1 MKVRISTIIKWI
13 IVLLLVMQL
22 SYTKLLGGLL
32 PIFSTSY
39 ISNPLVMFYLMM
51 VIVSVI
57 LSAIYAGGLRNKVLL
72 FDVVWMFFIV
82 GNAIIV
88 TMNQY
93 QCELITA
100 VAYAMNYSYIL
111 LAIPLYRILALQR
124 WKLDNYLKALVLLCA
139 GAYIIRGTISLCYVA
154 TGANLCPAI
163 TLEGASENWIRNG
176 ILRINPPCLSLLY
189 LPSVFWLLSKSRK
202 FIQKAGY
209 IILIILGVGYMTV
222 ITQARSMMIYQFFV
236 LTLLVLL
243 KNKPNSRK
251 YLVTTVI
258 IGIIAVIFINSPM
271 ANQLIDSFSTKNAET
286 GGSTMARFY
295 AIFYFGDKFL
305 KTPLRGIGFCL
316 GKASKAFPG
325 GDISD
330 IGLLRSVYML
340 GSGMI
345 VIYLVMFIRGF
356 YVAWKVRKMDR
367 DDCLLVLGMTL
378 LFVLTD
384 INIDCFWDIFAFAVP
399 FYIATVEY
407 IYKKNTLGRINYE

>member
-1 MKVRISTIIKWI
+1 MKIKISTIIKWI
-13 IVLLLVMQL
+13 VVLLLIMQL

-39 ISNPLVMFYLMM
+39 ISNPLVMFYLTM
-51 VIVSVI
+51 VIVSVT
-57 LSAIYAGGLRNKVLL
+57 LSATYAGKLQNKVLL
-72 FDVVWMFFIV
+72 LDIILMAFIV

-88 TMNQY
+88 TMDKY

-100 VAYAMNYSYIL
+100 VAYAMNYMYIL
-111 LAIPLYRILALQR
+111 LAIPLYRILVLQR
-124 WKLDNYLKALVLLCA
+124 WKLDDYLKLLVILCA
-139 GAYIIRGTISLCYVA
+139 GSYIIRGTISLCYVA
-154 TGANLCPAI
+154 TGINICPAI
-163 TLEGASENWIRNG
+163 ALEGASENWIRNG
-176 ILRINPPCLSLLY
+176 ILRINSPCLSLLY
-189 LPSVFWLLSKSRK
+189 LPAAFWLLSKSRK
-202 FIQKAGY
+202 FIQKVGY
-209 IILIILGVGYMTV
+209 ILLIVLGVGYMTV

-236 LTLLVLL
+236 LMILFLL
-243 KNKPNSRK
+243 KNKPNSLK
-251 YLVTTVI
+251 GIAAIVI
-258 IGIIAVIFINSPM
+258 IGVIAVVLINLPVT
-271 ANQLIDSFSTKNAET
+271 NQLIDSFSTKNAET
-286 GGSTMARFY
+286 GDSTMARYY
-295 AIFYFGDKFL
+295 AISYFGNKFL
-305 KTPLRGIGFCL
+305 NSPLSGIGFCL
-316 GKASKAFPG
+316 GKASRALPG

>member
-1 MKVRISTIIKWI
+1 MKIKISTIIKWI
-13 IVLLLVMQL
+13 IVLLLIMQL

-39 ISNPLVMFYLMM
+39 ISNQLGMFYLIIIIISVIISSMYYNRLQDRILILDVVLMLMM
-51 VIVSVI
+51 VC
-57 LSAIYAGGLRNKVLL
+57 
-72 FDVVWMFFIV
+72 
-82 GNAIIV
+82 NAIIV
-88 TMNQY
+88 TIDKY
-93 QCELITA
+93 QCGLITA
-100 VAYAMNYSYIL
+100 VGYSLNYLYII

-124 WKLDNYLKALVLLCA
+124 WKLDDYLKLLVILCA
-139 GAYIIRGTISLCYVA
+139 GSYIIRGTISLCFVV
-154 TGANLCPAI
+154 TGINICPAI
-163 TLEGASENWIRNG
+163 ALEGASENWIRNG

-189 LPSVFWLLSKSRK
+189 LPAAFWLLSKSRR
-202 FIQKAGY
+202 FIQKVGY
-209 IILIILGVGYMTV
+209 VLLIVLGVGYMTV

-236 LTLLVLL
+236 LALLLLL

-251 YLVTTVI
+251 GLAAIVI
-258 IGIIAVIFINSPM
+258 IGIIAVVLINSPV

-286 GGSTMARFY
+286 GGSTMARIY
-295 AIFYFGDKFL
+295 AISYFGNMFL
-305 KTPLRGIGFCL
+305 ETPLRGIGFWL
-316 GKASKAFPG
+316 GEVSKVLPI

-340 GSGMI
+340 GGGMI
-345 VIYLVMFIRGF
+345 VIYLMMFVRGF
-356 YVAWKVRKMDR
+356 YVAWKIRRTDR

-407 IYKKNTLGRINYE
+407 IYKKNTLWRTNYE